1 MTPIKNVFLK
11 KCKNIRDLNF
21 EFFISKRLISAK
33 DYKSSISAPI
43 IKIAVAAIAIGVIM
57 MLVSVATSTGL
68 QQKIRDK
75 IAAFNGHIT
84 IGNLNNNN
92 SQISIKPIS
101 SPQDFYPDF
110 DEVEGI
116 DHIQVVATK
125 YGVIR
130 TETDFE
136 GIVVKGVGTD
146 YRWDYLQEYLVE
158 GRIPTYTKEKKYSK
172 EILLSAYMA
181 NRLGFE
187 LNDQV
192 VIYFLNDANQERARL
207 TAFDIVGI
215 YDSGFQE
222 FDETFLIADI
232 TQIQRLNKWG
242 EDQIGNFEVFVD
254 DFNQIEEKGGEVN
267 EHINTFLEAKT
278 IQQSYNS
285 IFEWLSLFDFNVAL
299 IIGIMIIVSG
309 INMITALLVLILERT
324 PMIGMLKAL
333 GSNDWSVRKIFLY
346 NGAYLII
353 KGLFWGNLIGLGLLF
368 LQKYGKIMK
377 LNPETY
383 YVTEA
388 PVNIN
393 WEYVL
398 LINIGTL
405 ALCLLML
412 LVPSYLITRISPS
425 RAIKFE

>member
-1 MTPIKNVFLK
+1 M
-11 KCKNIRDLNF
+11 NF

-101 SPQDFYPDF
+101 SQQDFYPDF
-110 DEVEGI
+110 DEVDGI

-136 GIVVKGVGTD
+136 GIVVKGVGAD

-232 TQIQRLNKWG
+232 TQVQRLNKWG
-242 EDQIGNFEVFVD
+242 EDQIGNFEVFVG

-412 LVPSYLITRISPS
+412 LVPSYLITRINPS